1 MTHKTIMTALCA
13 VSLLTLCGCR
23 KESMQIFPDRDCLY
37 TGKLTVHRQPRV
49 DWQLATFQ
57 MTDDKDSIAEG
68 DLKPTLWRV
77 DEMSKVVPIGVHKAI
92 YLPQRLSKTMTEKG
106 QVELQSEKESGFRV
120 ISSTPILMGSAE
132 GEVKYDEETVVEVLP
147 KDISTGVRVILTNSS
162 SEQVRNIDLTVSQGL
177 VGYDC
182 LRNTAT
188 TPSVFKYPG
197 QPFDIASAGMH
208 SQTGY
213 LFGVTLPMTLHL
225 SFRDGAG
232 AEYLVEFEDAFKQ
245 DAKNKRLYVAE
256 LDLSEAGLEKAGVK
270 RTVKAIRIDGR
281 DVTFP
286 SEGGE
291 MTMDVKAYRVT
302 IKYSGGKELSRDE
315 EEIPFKYE
323 VTGDDDILISYEA
336 PHTFKITAD
345 ANDTETARSRQI
357 KVTADGVS
365 RTFTITQPYRSGFTV
380 KGEVQ

>member
-1 MTHKTIMTALCA
+1 
-13 VSLLTLCGCR
+13 
-23 KESMQIFPDRDCLY
+23 MQVFPDRGCLY
-37 TGKLTVHRQPRV
+37 TGKLTVHRQPRA

-57 MTDDKDSIAEG
+57 ITDDKDPIAET
-68 DLKPTLWRV
+68 DLKPTFWRV
-77 DEMSKVVPIGVHKAI
+77 DEMSKVVPIGVHKAV
-92 YLPQRLSKTMTEKG
+92 YLPQRLAKTMTENG
-106 QVELQSEKESGFRV
+106 QVELPSEKESGFRV
-120 ISSTPILMGSAE
+120 ISSSPIMMGSAE

-147 KDISTGVRVILTNSS
+147 KDISTGAKVVLTNSS
-162 SEQVRNIDLTVSQGL
+162 SEQVRSIDLTVSQGL

-182 LRNTAT
+182 LSNKAT

-225 SFRDGAG
+225 SFHDGAG
-232 AEYLVEFEDAFKQ
+232 AEYLVEFEDAFKE

-286 SEGGE
+286 ADGGD
-291 MTMDVKAYRVT
+291 MTMEVKAIRVT
-302 IKYSGGKELSRDE
+302 TKYSGGKELSREE
-315 EEIPFKYE
+315 EEIAYKYE
-323 VTGDDDILISYEA
+323 VVGDEDIAIAFVS
-336 PHTFKITAD
+336 PHTFKISAD
-345 ANDTETARSRQI
+345 ANSTTKARSRLI

-365 RTFTITQPYRSGFTV
+365 RTFTVTQPYKQLTIS
-380 KGEVQ
+380 GEVQ

>member
-1 MTHKTIMTALCA
+1 
-13 VSLLTLCGCR
+13 
-23 KESMQIFPDRDCLY
+23 
-37 TGKLTVHRQPRV
+37 
-49 DWQLATFQ
+49 
-57 MTDDKDSIAEG
+57 
-68 DLKPTLWRV
+68 
-77 DEMSKVVPIGVHKAI
+77 
-92 YLPQRLSKTMTEKG
+92 
-106 QVELQSEKESGFRV
+106 
-120 ISSTPILMGSAE
+120 MGSAE

-147 KDISTGVRVILTNSS
+147 KDISTGAKVILTNSS
-162 SEQVRNIDLTVSQGL
+162 SEQVRNIDVTVSQGL

-182 LRNTAT
+182 LSNKAT

-197 QPFDIASAGMH
+197 APFDIASAGMH

-256 LDLSEAGLEKAGVK
+256 LDLSEAGPEKAGVK

-302 IKYSGGKELSRDE
+302 TKYSGGKDLSRDE

-323 VTGDDDILISYEA
+323 VTGDEEILISYEA
-336 PHTFKITAD
+336 PHTFKITAGV
-345 ANDTETARSRQI
+345 NDTETARGRQI